1 MLPALFI
8 PTRRYV
14 FLCQLSSFPSFRRQ
28 YPATAAVPCH
38 IIAGFAEPPFV
49 FGAACMRVRAGV
61 RVCGCRILHVC
72 LLLPPP
78 LFLPF
83 SSFVSF
89 LFLSLFSSSLTQQH
103 LELLYSLRPSPVPV
117 AASNGPNGVRRSSV
131 LFQDGLNPFK
141 RESSHHLSF

>member
-1 MLPALFI
+1 MYFYVNSPAIHLSGGNTLP
-8 PTRRYV
+8 
-14 FLCQLSSFPSFRRQ
+14 QRQ
-28 YPATAAVPCH
+28 YLATLLQGSLNLLFFPVLR
-38 IIAGFAEPPFV
+38 
-49 FGAACMRVRAGV
+49 ACECA
-61 RVCGCRILHVC
+61 RVCGCAAVAYC
-72 LLLPPP
+72 MYVYSYLLL
-78 LFLPF
+78 FSCPF

-89 LFLSLFSSSLTQQH
+89 LFLSKQH